1 MGATGRLSMTTS
13 MKNIE
18 PRSRP
23 ADAINITRVATVAA
37 PVRSQVIEMLRTAIT
52 SGHFAPGQRLV
63 EKDLCDMMG
72 VSRPSVRE
80 ALRQVESEGLIVT
93 IPNRG
98 PIVSQLSARD
108 AASIYEVRGA
118 LEALAA
124 QLFAATASDEQ
135 VDRLDTAVDNLDA
148 AYKTGDIEKIVV
160 AKRTFYEVLLE
171 GSGNSI
177 LPAML
182 RTINAR
188 ITQLRRVSLS
198 SPKRATT
205 SLREIRAVLKAIKQR
220 DPDAAFKA
228 SLHHIREASKVAL
241 ASLEPP
247 SR

>member
-1 MGATGRLSMTTS
+1 
-13 MKNIE
+13 MKN
-18 PRSRP
+18 PPTVSRP
-23 ADAINITRVATVAA
+23 ANAANIKRVATVAA

-52 SGHFAPGQRLV
+52 SGQFSPGQRLV

-72 VSRPSVRE
+72 VSRPSLRE

-98 PIVSQLSARD
+98 PIVSQLSPRD
-108 AASIYEVRGA
+108 VASIYEVRGA

-124 QLFAATASDEQ
+124 ERFAAVASDEQ
-135 VDRLDTAVDNLDA
+135 VARLDVAVTELEA

-160 AKRTFYEVLLE
+160 AKRAFYDVMLE

-177 LPAML
+177 LPALL
-182 RTINAR
+182 RTMNAR

-198 SPKRATT
+198 SPERAVN
-205 SLREIRAVLKAIKQR
+205 SLQEIRAVLNAIKQR
-220 DPDAAFKA
+220 DPEAAFKA
-228 SLHHIREASKVAL
+228 SLHHIKEASKVAL
-241 ASLEPP
+241 ASLEPS